1 VKVIEVPATERSK
14 ARADWDAVFSAL
26 ALGQT
31 LLLSETSLG
40 TIYHAAKR
48 AGIKVH
54 TSKRED
60 GIVVWIWE
68 K

>member
-1 VKVIEVPATERSK
+1 MKVTELTEADRSK

-31 LLLSETSLG
+31 LLLSDISLG
-40 TIYHAAKR
+40 SIYHAAKR
-48 AGIKVH
+48 AGVKIH

-60 GIVVWIWE
+60 GFVVWLWE